1 MITAKHSTD
10 PLIVHS
16 LGYQDVTGGRA
27 TVAQPRRGGRG
38 KVVKK
43 PVDAD
48 ENTRSG
54 EEESES
60 ETVTKT
66 REDKRK
72 VKSKKVDVSEDT
84 LSDESGSE
92 DARITE
98 VPTTGYHGEIGPAK
112 SEEVSK
118 GAAKAKKG
126 KVAARGVK
134 KGDMAEEE
142 KVGVKGDGEPA
153 AKPRR
158 RGVKGGEKKG
168 AERPTSEATL
178 LCDEEVQSEEGC
190 EAAAKPRGV
199 GTPVTKDAKTGE
211 ILKAGETD
219 KAESGVVE
227 EDPATGKAKRG
238 TKQNTSNPRAK
249 RARK

>member
-1 MITAKHSTD
+1 M
-10 PLIVHS
+10 
-16 LGYQDVTGGRA
+16 
-27 TVAQPRRGGRG
+27 
-38 KVVKK
+38 
-43 PVDAD
+43 
-48 ENTRSG
+48 
-54 EEESES
+54 
-60 ETVTKT
+60 
-66 REDKRK
+66 
-72 VKSKKVDVSEDT
+72 
-84 LSDESGSE
+84 
-92 DARITE
+92 
-98 VPTTGYHGEIGPAK
+98 
-112 SEEVSK
+112 SK

-126 KVAARGVK
+126 KVAARGAK

-142 KVGVKGDGEPA
+142 KVGIKDDGEPA
-153 AKPRR
+153 AKRRR

-190 EAAAKPRGV
+190 EAAAKPRRV

-227 EDPATGKAKRG
+227 EDPGAGKVKRG

-249 RARK
+249 RARKYLITNSSVIFTLNSIRHGRARAQHQSLFHHL